1 MTKNRHLT
9 GKCLPILDAR
19 ADKAYNI
26 QYRIPRVLLEAIY
39 VFGHNLKHI
48 EKLAEKQ
55 DGEKLAKLAED
66 KHMETRLAALDALG
80 RCRGNED
87 AYNALITAVHDEEA
101 QVRLHAVSALA
112 EMGDVKARA
121 HLDHQRTKEADAAV
135 KTAIEDALKHLH
147 GREE

>member
-1 MTKNRHLT
+1 MTDKSLQT
-9 GKCLPILDAR
+9 LDTR
-19 ADKAYNI
+19 ANKAYN
-26 QYRIPRVLLEAIY
+26 YTSRIPRISLEAIY

-66 KHMETRLAALDALG
+66 RHLETRLAALDALG
-80 RCRGNED
+80 KCRDNED
-87 AYNALITAVHDEEA
+87 AYNALITAVHDEEP
-101 QVRLHAVSALA
+101 QVRAHAASALA

-121 HLDHQRTKEADAAV
+121 HLDHQRTKETDPAV
-135 KTAIEDALKHLH
+135 KAAIEEALKHLH